1 MDMAGSPFDD
11 LPARFVAD
19 FAEGLIAADAKL
31 PQARGRTVTYQA
43 GIGPFSEAAAVK
55 LIMAELSQ
63 RWPERYG
70 QHDLNVAY
78 PELTRQRC
86 DLCLG
91 HSAAWTLAVEVKLL
105 RLLGDNGKL
114 NDNMLMH
121 ILSPYPQHRSALTDC
136 TKLAGSKIADQRMI
150 VIYAFD
156 AEEYPTELAIRAFER
171 LAADEAQLGPRHEA
185 TFEGLV
191 HPVHTG
197 GRVVGWELCRS
208 QGEPAASF

>member
-1 MDMAGSPFDD
+1 MAGGPFED
-11 LPARFVAD
+11 LPEHFVAD
-19 FAEGLIAADAKL
+19 FAEGLVAADAKL
-31 PQARGRTVTYQA
+31 PQASGRTVTYKP

-63 RWPERYG
+63 RWPDRYG
-70 QHDLNVAY
+70 RHDLNVAY
-78 PELTRQRC
+78 PESTRQRC

-91 HSAAWTLAVEVKLL
+91 QPIARTLAVEVKLL

-136 TKLAGSKIADQRMI
+136 TKLSGSKIANQKMI

-156 AEEYPTELAIRAFER
+156 AEEYPTELAIRAFEQ
-171 LAADEAQLGPRHEA
+171 LAADQAQLGPRHEA
-185 TFEGLV
+185 TFESLV
-191 HPVHTG
+191 HPVHTC
-197 GRVVGWELCRS
+197 GRVVGWELFPS
-208 QGEPAASF
+208 QGEPAASL